1 MRARGLRAGWPG
13 RTLFDGLDFEI
24 RPGLTLVRGGDGTG
38 KSTLLR
44 VMADRHPLQAGT
56 LERPGGTPL
65 LPDPA
70 DPRCDP
76 VRARDWLDTA
86 YPRRATAP
94 VDDPARDALVAGFG
108 LVGHLDKALYMLST
122 GTRRKLGLVVA
133 LCGDAPLTLLDMPFA
148 ALDGPSGALL
158 ARRLAQAARDRAR
171 GWVIA
176 DHECPEAL
184 DGVPLAGLIDL
195 GD

>member
-44 VMADRHPLQAGT
+44 VMAGSHPLQAGA
-56 LERPGGTPL
+56 LERPGGAPL
-65 LPDPA
+65 MPDPT
-70 DPRCDP
+70 DPRDDP
-76 VRARDWLDTA
+76 VRARDWLEA
-86 YPRRATAP
+86 APPRRSTMP
-94 VDDPARDALVAGFG
+94 VDDASREALVAGFG
-108 LVGHLDKALYMLST
+108 LAAHLDKALYMLST

-184 DGVPLAGLIDL
+184 DGVPLAGVIDL